1 MSVWYL
7 VSLSLQLHDL
17 VEVGHTPALLRL
29 PVQLQSPETQLQLLT
44 LRLQLHKHS
53 LHVCVYIYRCLFYYI
68 NEDIF
73 D

>member
-1 MSVWYL
+1 MWYL

-44 LRLQLHKHS
+44 LRHQLHKHS
-53 LHVCVYIYRCLFYYI
+53 ICMHVHIQVFFHYI

>member
-1 MSVWYL
+1 MRVREWYL
-7 VSLSLQLHDL
+7 VSLSLQFHDL

-53 LHVCVYIYRCLFYYI
+53 IYVCVYVHIQVFVLLY
-68 NEDIF
+68 
-73 D
+73 